1 MENLVI
7 NTKKLITLEA
17 ATTGTMFFRVDKVN
31 GIIDNRLYVKLR
43 TFERNP
49 PEYQA
54 INLVTFRDHW
64 IDKDSL
70 ILPADSSINLEEGDR
85 CANGNRLA
93 INGFSPPRNYLADI
107 YYGEVFLNLEDK
119 KHYIKVDMRSAF
131 DSTWIHALNIAS
143 FRIAMLSES
152 TKVSAFVADLKI
164 S

>member
-70 ILPADSSINLEEGDR
+70 ILPVDSSISLDDR

-93 INGFSPPRNYLADI
+93 INGFSLPRSSLADI

-131 DSTWIHALNIAS
+131 DSTWVHALDIAS
-143 FRIAMLSES
+143 FRITMLSES
-152 TKVSAFVADLKI
+152 TKAAAVVADLKI

>member
-43 TFERNP
+43 TLERNP

-64 IDKDSL
+64 IDRDSL
-70 ILPADSSINLEEGDR
+70 ILPVDSSISLDDR

-131 DSTWIHALNIAS
+131 DSTWIHALDIAS

>member
-43 TFERNP
+43 TLERNP

-64 IDKDSL
+64 IDRDSL
-70 ILPADSSINLEEGDR
+70 ILPVDSSIGLDDR

-131 DSTWIHALNIAS
+131 DSTWIHALDIAS